1 MGAHTQEVGGRGGE
15 MAGVCAHGKGQG
27 EGRERGNVD
36 GSESGGVSGQGE
48 AKCMHCTRMT
58 GERVSEGEAC
68 AREIRIQVFSHSKK
82 LRQRTSDHWTNPIV
96 QLHHLYSCGS

>member
-1 MGAHTQEVGGRGGE
+1 MRARTPKRSGGEDGWCVRSLEGTGRG
-15 MAGVCAHGKGQG
+15 K
-27 EGRERGNVD
+27 RERGNVD

-68 AREIRIQVFSHSKK
+68 AREIRIQVFSNSKK
-82 LRQRTSDHWTNPIV
+82 LRLRTSDHWTNPIV

>member
-1 MGAHTQEVGGRGGE
+1 
-15 MAGVCAHGKGQG
+15 
-27 EGRERGNVD
+27 
-36 GSESGGVSGQGE
+36 
-48 AKCMHCTRMT
+48 MHCTRMT

-82 LRQRTSDHWTNPIV
+82 LRLRTSDHWTNPIV